1 MSPNSVH
8 RLTSKLSF
16 ELVLPRCGFQA
27 SFKRETKVKTVRE
40 ELTQSTNPGFTFL
53 GDKKKGVHKIATATI
68 RCHFLIGIQHKRRR
82 KEAAS
87 SKQLVPSTE
96 SILDLEKL
104 TTLALW
110 FSFCGG
116 TRDGSRWSRSRLA
129 CRIPWPDLQ
138 VPVIRKEIAQC
149 WRKVHTATDNCGS
162 GTGGSLVSYSEPRI
176 PPLENGDDAM
186 CLGNYSPYGRLTH
199 QSEDLV
205 TGSQ

>member
-27 SFKRETKVKTVRE
+27 SFKRETKVKRVRE

-53 GDKKKGVHKIATATI
+53 GDKKKGVHKIAIATI
-68 RCHFLIGIQHKRRR
+68 HCHFLIDIQHKRRR

-87 SKQLVPSTE
+87 SQQLVPSTE

-129 CRIPWPDLQ
+129 CRIPRPDLQ
-138 VPVIRKEIAQC
+138 VPVIRKEVAHV
-149 WRKVHTATDNCGS
+149 VHMVTENCGS

-176 PPLENGDDAM
+176 LPPENGDDAM
-186 CLGNYSPYGRLTH
+186 CLGNYSPYGGLTH